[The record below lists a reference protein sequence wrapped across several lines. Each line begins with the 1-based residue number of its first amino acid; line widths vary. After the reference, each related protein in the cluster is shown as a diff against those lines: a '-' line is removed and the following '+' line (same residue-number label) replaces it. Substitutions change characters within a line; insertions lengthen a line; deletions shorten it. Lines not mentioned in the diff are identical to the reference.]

1 VRLAALNEID
11 RNAHRRIL
19 LVAQRLRRRL
29 VHRDDFGRV
38 VHAQARS
45 RRRAPGRE
53 LGLERVAHA
62 DQHHVN
68 LGHARLELERSRDRH
83 MGAVVAAHA
92 IDRDGD
98 QCGYSSSRVL
108 MTFLPR

>member
-1 VRLAALNEID
+1 MGGDHGPRVTVPAALEFLA
-11 RNAHRRIL
+11 RQPEVA
-19 LVAQRLRRRL
+19 LVL
-29 VHRDDFGRV
+29 VGAADAIQV
-38 VHAQARS
+38 
-45 RRRAPGRE
+45 E

-62 DQHHVN
+62 DQHHVD
-68 LGHARLELERSRDRH
+68 LGHPRLEFERSRDRH